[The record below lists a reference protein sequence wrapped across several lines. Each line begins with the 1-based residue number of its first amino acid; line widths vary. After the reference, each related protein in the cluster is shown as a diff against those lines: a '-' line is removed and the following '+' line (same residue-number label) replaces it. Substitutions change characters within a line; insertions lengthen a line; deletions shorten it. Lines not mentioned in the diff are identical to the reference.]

1 MLRRITQS
9 PYLNLLSGLI
19 LLVTSGYE
27 IFLSIDDATLGVRH
41 GILVFSITQV
51 IKAIPEI
58 MHGLSEVQDAED
70 YVKEKASG
78 R

>member
-19 LLVTSGYE
+19 LLTTSGYE
-27 IFLSIDDATLGVRH
+27 VFLTIDETALGVRH
-41 GILVFSITQV
+41 GILIFSIIQV
-51 IKAIPEI
+51 VKAIPEI
-58 MHGLSEVQDAED
+58 MHGLSEVQEAED
-70 YVKEKASG
+70 YANERASD